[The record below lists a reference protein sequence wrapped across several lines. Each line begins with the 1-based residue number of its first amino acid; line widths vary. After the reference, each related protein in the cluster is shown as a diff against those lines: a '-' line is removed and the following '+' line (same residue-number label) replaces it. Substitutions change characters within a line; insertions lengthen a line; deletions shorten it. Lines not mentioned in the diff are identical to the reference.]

1 MKRRIAVFFLVSAAI
16 LSIMPAINVL
26 STKDRNAIR
35 WTDRGFL
42 YNVDGLS
49 AFASRLLLPL
59 GISTDPEQTVVGRNE
74 WLYLGDKHQLT
85 LSTDRRPQTAEDVET
100 ARRIAEATA
109 AWDAHL
115 AARGVRLFRIMVA
128 PNKGSVYPEHMPD
141 WARPASPN
149 GTDALFATP
158 GLTRHIDLRPALIA
172 ERSKQPASLYYKTD
186 THWNFLGAGLA
197 FRAFA
202 REVAPEAPELRWPAE
217 DTYAISRVDRR
228 IGGDLARFLRI
239 PEHFDDEEPIPNS
252 FSLPVQTTQYDYES
266 GQVVHK
272 GGNPPVDSPVRPL
285 LVRSEGALNQKKV
298 LWLRDSFGQM
308 MAPMMAATFSDV
320 IQLHWS
326 EALDQDMRLARLVE
340 EWKPDYVFVT
350 VVERASRDPKFALP
364 PPSAAAAAAASNAAP
379 RATAAAPSATAAS
392 PVTPAAPAA
401 TATVAGIALDRPV
414 VAKAFATQ
422 HLVAEGRE
430 GGYRVAGVDPY
441 IDFGFAAPID
451 PARTP
456 YLRLAI
462 ECVDGSR
469 TVPVQIFWLAEGV
482 DYYSEQNS
490 VRLVFETGSRVFDLR
505 TMSGLP
511 RGAAI
516 RRLRVDTDAGRACT
530 QRRIQAPEVGAG
542 R

>member
-16 LSIMPAINVL
+16 LSIIPAINLL
-26 STKDRNAIR
+26 SAQDRKAIR
-35 WTDRGFL
+35 RTDRGFL
-42 YNVDGLS
+42 FNVDGLS
-49 AFASRLLLPL
+49 AVAARLLLPL
-59 GISTDPEQTVVGRNE
+59 GVSTDPEQVVVGRDD
-74 WLYLGDKHQLT
+74 WLYLGDRHQLT
-85 LSTDRRPQTAEDVET
+85 LSTDRRAQTPEDVEIS
-100 ARRIAEATA
+100 RRIAEATA

-128 PNKGSVYPEHMPD
+128 PNKGSVYPEYMPD

-149 GTDALFATP
+149 GTDALFATA

-172 ERSKQPASLYYKTD
+172 ERSKQPVPLYYKTD

-202 REVAPEAPELRWPAE
+202 RDVAPEVPELRWPAE
-217 DTYAISRVDRR
+217 DSYAISRVDRR

-239 PEHFDDEEPIPNS
+239 PDHFDDEEPIPNS
-252 FSLPVQTTQYDYES
+252 FSLPVQTTQYDYAS

-272 GGNPPVDSPVRPL
+272 GGNPPVDSPVKPL

-326 EALDQDMRLARLVE
+326 EALDEDMRLARLVE

-364 PPSAAAAAAASNAAP
+364 PPSAAAAASP
-379 RATAAAPSATAAS
+379 RATAAAPPATAAS
-392 PVTPAAPAA
+392 PVAAPAPAA
-401 TATVAGIALDRPV
+401 TTAVEGIALERPI
-414 VAKAFATQ
+414 VARAFATQ
-422 HLVAEGRE
+422 HLVADGRE
-430 GGYRVAGVDPY
+430 GGYRVTGVDPY

-456 YLRLAI
+456 YLRLSI
-462 ECVDGSR
+462 ECADGSR
-469 TVPVQIFWLAEGV
+469 TVPVQIFWLTEGV
-482 DYYSEQNS
+482 DYYSEQSS

-511 RGAAI
+511 RGAAL
-516 RRLRVDTDAGRACT
+516 RRLRFDTDAGGACT

>member
-1 MKRRIAVFFLVSAAI
+1 VKRRILVFFVVAALI
-16 LSIMPAINVL
+16 LSIMPAIHIL
-26 STKDRNAIR
+26 SAQDRKAIR

-42 YNVDGLS
+42 YNVDALS
-49 AFASRLLLPL
+49 AVVSRLLLPL
-59 GISTDPEQTVVGRNE
+59 GISTDPEQAIIGRKE
-74 WLYLGDKHQLT
+74 WLYLGDQHQLT
-85 LSTDRRPQTAEDVET
+85 LSTDRRPQTAEDVEI

-109 AWDAHL
+109 AWDAYL

-128 PNKGSVYPEHMPD
+128 PNKGSVYPEYMPD

-149 GTDALFATP
+149 GTDALFATA

-172 ERSKQPASLYYKTD
+172 ERAKQPVPLYYKTD

-202 REVAPEAPELRWPAE
+202 REVAPAAPELRWPAE

-239 PEHFDDEEPIPNS
+239 PDHFDDEEPVPNS
-252 FSLPVQTTQYDYES
+252 LSLPVQTTQYDYGS

-272 GGNPPVDSPVRPL
+272 GGNPPVDSPGRPL
-285 LVRSEGALNQKKV
+285 LVRSEGALNRKKV

-308 MAPMMAATFSDV
+308 MAPLMAATFSDV
-320 IQLHWS
+320 IQLHWN
-326 EALDQDMRLARLVE
+326 EALKPDMQLARLVE
-340 EWKPDYVFVT
+340 EWKPDYVFFT
-350 VVERASRDPKFALP
+350 VIERASRDPKFALL
-364 PPSAAAAAAASNAAP
+364 PPSTA
-379 RATAAAPSATAAS
+379 ATAAAAPS
-392 PVTPAAPAA
+392 PAA
-401 TATVAGIALDRPV
+401 TTAAPPAPAPSQATAPASAAAVEGIALDRPV

-422 HLVAEGRE
+422 HLVADGRE
-430 GGYRVAGVDPY
+430 NGYRVTGVDPY
-441 IDFGFAAPID
+441 IDFGFPVPVD

-462 ECVDGSR
+462 DCADGNR
-469 TVPVQIFWLAEGV
+469 TVPVQIFWLTEGV

-505 TMSGLP
+505 TMSGIP

-516 RRLRVDTDAGRACT
+516 RRLRLDTDAGSACT
-530 QRRIQAPEVGAG
+530 QRRMQAPEAGAG